1 MLWLRLVPRGQSGR
15 LSRAASVRPMGI
27 SVPDF
32 ERMQAVRQPAQ
43 RAAGVAGERSE
54 QRSLPLAV
62 ALQAWQRE
70 HKLSAKSETAK
81 AVDYRLKRWA

>member
-1 MLWLRLVPRGQSGR
+1 
-15 LSRAASVRPMGI
+15 
-27 SVPDF
+27 
-32 ERMQAVRQPAQ
+32 MQAVRQPAQ